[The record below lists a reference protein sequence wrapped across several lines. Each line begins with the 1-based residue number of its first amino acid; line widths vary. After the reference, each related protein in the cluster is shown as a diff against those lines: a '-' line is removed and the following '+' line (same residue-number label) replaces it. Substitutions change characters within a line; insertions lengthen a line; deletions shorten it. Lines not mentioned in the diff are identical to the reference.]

1 MVRKGYTPE
10 QIINVPRQA
19 EAYLAIFRY
28 IVFQVE
34 FDSRACLRIQT
45 NVVELGQSV
54 GGEPD
59 ATAAIES

>member
-1 MVRKGYTPE
+1 MLE
-10 QIINVPRQA
+10 
-19 EAYLAIFRY
+19 LASVLVALKYFGEM
-28 IVFQVE
+28 E